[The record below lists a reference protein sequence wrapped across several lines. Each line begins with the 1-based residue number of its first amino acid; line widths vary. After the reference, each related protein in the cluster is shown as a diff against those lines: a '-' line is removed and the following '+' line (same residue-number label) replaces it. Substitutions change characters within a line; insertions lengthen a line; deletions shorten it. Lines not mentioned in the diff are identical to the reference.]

1 MNEIKR
7 TGYDMEKKKFF
18 TKKKMVVGVAVLAV
32 AAGGFLFFSGGE
44 DGGIPVTVAA
54 VEQKDLR
61 ESVSLKAPLEGTET
75 VEIVSNLHYEIT
87 AIHVKEGDRVQKG
100 QVLAVLDSEAMADEI
115 GSAQDA
121 LAMAQAQYEDSVRSQ
136 QQQYEQAVQA
146 LQNAQ
151 NAAERTAAL
160 FEVGGVS
167 AEEQEQAQSAL
178 AEAQAAIKGF
188 SVKDGKVQGSASE
201 LKSIETARNA
211 LVRKQEALSDGKI
224 ISPIDG
230 TVTRVNIN
238 VGRFADETDD
248 NKPMFVVEN
257 LQQLQMKVNV
267 SEYDI
272 ADIQTGQKAEITADV
287 LKGQTV
293 SGVVDR
299 VSPTGELKEGS
310 SAERVI
316 PTVIRLTES
325 NEALIAGINAK
336 AEIIIEEVQN
346 VLAVP
351 IEAVADNGDG
361 TGTVMRVKEDSTVET
376 LSVKLGLE
384 TDLEIEVISD
394 ALQVGDQLL
403 LNRDG
408 ITDGMTVTI
417 NAV

>member
-1 MNEIKR
+1 
-7 TGYDMEKKKFF
+7 MEKKKFF
-18 TKKKMVVGVAVLAV
+18 TKKKMVAGVAVLAV
-32 AAGGFLFFSGGE
+32 AAGGFLFFSGGK

-121 LAMAQAQYEDSVRSQ
+121 LAMAQAQYEDSVRGQ

-151 NAAERTAAL
+151 NAADRTAAL
-160 FEVGGVS
+160 FEIGGVS
-167 AEEQEQAQSAL
+167 AEEQEKAQSAL

-211 LVRKQEALSDGKI
+211 LARKQEALSDGKI

-272 ADIQTGQKAEITADV
+272 ADIQTGQKVEITADV

-316 PTVIRLTES
+316 PTVVRLTES

-384 TDLEIEVISD
+384 TDLEMEIISD

>member
-1 MNEIKR
+1 
-7 TGYDMEKKKFF
+7 MEKKKFF
-18 TKKKMVVGVAVLAV
+18 TKKKMVAGVAVLAV
-32 AAGGFLFFSGGE
+32 AAGGFLFFSGGK

-121 LAMAQAQYEDSVRSQ
+121 LAMAQAQYEDSVRGQ

-151 NAAERTAAL
+151 NAADRTAAL
-160 FEVGGVS
+160 FEIGGVS
-167 AEEQEQAQSAL
+167 AEEQEKAQSAL

-211 LVRKQEALSDGKI
+211 LARKQEALSDGKI

-316 PTVIRLTES
+316 PTVVRLTES

>member
-1 MNEIKR
+1 
-7 TGYDMEKKKFF
+7 
-18 TKKKMVVGVAVLAV
+18 MVAGVAVLAV
-32 AAGGFLFFSGGE
+32 AAGGFLFFSGGK

-146 LQNAQ
+146 LQTAQ

-272 ADIQTGQKAEITADV
+272 ADIQAGQKAEITADV

-408 ITDGMTVTI
+408 IIDGMTVTI

>member
-1 MNEIKR
+1 
-7 TGYDMEKKKFF
+7 MEKKKFF
-18 TKKKMVVGVAVLAV
+18 TKKKMVAGVAVLAV
-32 AAGGFLFFSGGE
+32 AAGGFLFFSGGK

-151 NAAERTAAL
+151 NAADRTAAL
-160 FEVGGVS
+160 FEIGGVS
-167 AEEQEQAQSAL
+167 AEEQEKAQSAL

-211 LVRKQEALSDGKI
+211 LARKQEALSDGKI

-272 ADIQTGQKAEITADV
+272 ADIQTGQKVEITADV

-316 PTVIRLTES
+316 PTVVRLTES

-384 TDLEIEVISD
+384 TDLEMEVISD
-394 ALQVGDQLL
+394 ELQVGDQLL

>member
-1 MNEIKR
+1 
-7 TGYDMEKKKFF
+7 MEKKKFF
-18 TKKKMVVGVAVLAV
+18 TKKKMVAGVAVLAV
-32 AAGGFLFFSGGE
+32 AAGGFLFFSGGK

-146 LQNAQ
+146 LQTAQ

-272 ADIQTGQKAEITADV
+272 ADIQAGQKAEITADV

-408 ITDGMTVTI
+408 IIDGMTVTI